1 MSKDIF
7 GYALYS
13 MQTGHRPI
21 SSFVD
26 VFEHLAKSLVSQFD
40 AIEKESGTTRREG
53 LQIALSDTA
62 ILMAYSLVEGFFS
75 EEYQFYFEKEPPRR
89 QTLEET
95 IQELLSHIGAS
106 ADEHI
111 NKGMSLLPVLRDSRN
126 AIAHRNGRLKETEK
140 SKIQMYFGSRMCIR
154 RGYPVA
160 DISLIFEILHSASK
174 LISGFSDAA
183 VDATTAAQQNN
194 SADGVNVVGA
204 DAVGPMRHR

>member
-7 GYALYS
+7 GYALYT

-26 VFEHLAKSLVSQFD
+26 VFQHLAKSLVSQFD

-89 QTLEET
+89 QTLEDT
-95 IQELLSHIGAS
+95 IQELLNHIGAS
-106 ADEHI
+106 TDEQV
-111 NKGMSLLPVLRDSRN
+111 NKGKSLLPVLRASRN

-160 DISLIFEILHSASK
+160 NIALIFEILDTASK
-174 LISGFSDAA
+174 LISGFSYAA
-183 VDATTAAQQNN
+183 VDAATAAQQ
-194 SADGVNVVGA
+194 SAQADGTASG
-204 DAVGPMRHR
+204 GPSA